1 MNDINLTTTSQIA
14 YKLDDAA
21 KAASVDQFE
30 IIDAVK
36 SGKLVARRLATPKGG
51 VYDHVLISAKALSDW
66 VESLPNWNDS
76 MPVPAPSRKKK

>member
-1 MNDINLTTTSQIA
+1 MNDINLTTTTQIA
-14 YKLDDAA
+14 YKLNDAA
-21 KAASVDQFE
+21 KAASVDEYE

-36 SGKLVARRLATPKGG
+36 SGKLVARRLATPNGG

-76 MPVPAPSRKKK
+76 KPAPGQPRKKK